1 MFQTEGP
8 LSRSCAWQTDRQT
21 DRQTDG
27 HADRDRQ
34 TDRRTDRSN
43 EETVRSSRRCRSS
56 WPHTTSHD
64 ELTRRHDNG
73 IHRRHRRRDDDDIL
87 RLIRQ
92 VAARAA
98 DTPTLTATQCLY
110 EFITSD
116 YSQSQTVYVTSCRRQ
131 DQTLHDHLHHC
142 ITLITEH
149 YSINPQT
156 LTAAKI
162 NPRQDDVSFG
172 YKTVKQ
178 LSNMATG
185 SETTSKYIALEI
197 NNQRLKFKHIFSQLW
212 RPLNR
217 K

>member
-1 MFQTEGP
+1 VTQIKTLKRFYIYV
-8 LSRSCAWQTDRQT
+8 SDRRSAVTVLCLTDRQT

-92 VAARAA
+92 EAARAA

-185 SETTSKYIALEI
+185 SESLGSKPRANILHLTLTI
-197 NNQRLKFKHIFSQLW
+197 KD
-212 RPLNR
+212 
-217 K
+217 